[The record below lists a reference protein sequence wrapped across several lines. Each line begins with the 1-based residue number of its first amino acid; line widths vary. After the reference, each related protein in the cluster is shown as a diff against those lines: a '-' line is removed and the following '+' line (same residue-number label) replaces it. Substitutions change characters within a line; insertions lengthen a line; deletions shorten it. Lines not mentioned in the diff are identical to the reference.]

1 MKGGDTKM
9 ANIVPCD
16 CGHGVRGET
25 DDELVANVQKHARE
39 VHDMDLTRKQALAM
53 AQQE

>member
-1 MKGGDTKM
+1 M
-9 ANIVPCD
+9 AKIMRCD
-16 CGHGVRGET
+16 CGYVVRGET

-39 VHDMDLTRKQALAM
+39 VHDMDLTREQVLAM

>member
-1 MKGGDTKM
+1 M
-9 ANIVPCD
+9 AKIMQCD
-16 CGHGVRGET
+16 CGYVVRGET

-39 VHDMDLTRKQALAM
+39 VHDMDLTREQVLAM